1 MNMDSYVNWL
11 YRWRFMIVIATV
23 VIVGLAAYGGRDHQ
37 KNFKTD
43 YRNFFSEDNP
53 QLLAFEELQNVYSK
67 NDNLLIAIEPKSGN
81 VFEPKTLDLLEKLS
95 YPSGELSAWKIP
107 HAARVDSIANFQH
120 SYAEEDDL
128 IVEDLVQDALA
139 MTPERLAQIRST
151 AVQEPLLKNRLITDK
166 ADITAVNV
174 RIELPGKSNQEIVNI
189 AHYARQL
196 AEKIKTEYPGVNVYL
211 SGIVML
217 NNAFPEASKKDW
229 GSLVPLMFLMIAVV
243 MALMLKAVSGT
254 ITTIIVIFFSIMAAM
269 GTAGWLQWWL
279 SAPSASS
286 PIIIMT
292 LAVADCVHILV
303 SMYALMR
310 EGMDKRQALTE
321 SMRINMRPVFLTSL
335 TTAIGFIALN
345 FSDAPPFRD
354 LGNITAIGVIYAYL
368 LSIIFLPALMFIL
381 PTRVAHERA
390 QTHHAMMWMAEFVIS
405 YRDRII
411 IFMGIAI
418 VVLASFIPRI
428 EFNDEFIKYFDE
440 SVEFRAHTDI
450 VTDKL
455 TGIYEIQY
463 SLDSGETGGINE
475 PAFLSHV
482 EAFANWYRQ
491 QPNVVHVN
499 TIIDTMK
506 RLNMNMHFDD
516 PAWYR
521 LPEERDLAAQYLLL
535 YEMSLPFGLDLN
547 NTINID
553 KSSTRMTVTL
563 QSIDNIRI
571 RELADQAAQW
581 LRDNPPVMAEH
592 AASATIMFAHIAE
605 RNIKTMLVGTAI
617 AMLMIAVVLI
627 IALRSF
633 KYGILSIVPNFVPA
647 IMGFGIWAIIDGRVG
662 LALSVVAGMTLGIVV
677 DDTVHFMSKYQWAIE
692 KHKASAEDAVRYAF
706 SKVGTALWV
715 TSFTLVCGFYVLSTS
730 AFELNKGMGQ
740 LTGLVIA
747 LALVADL
754 TFLPALLMKFTGE
767 KDENSDEDIEPDS
780 DSDAPVTA

>member
-1 MNMDSYVNWL
+1 MNMDNYVNWL

-381 PTRVAHERA
+381 P
-390 QTHHAMMWMAEFVIS
+390 
-405 YRDRII
+405 
-411 IFMGIAI
+411 
-418 VVLASFIPRI
+418 
-428 EFNDEFIKYFDE
+428 
-440 SVEFRAHTDI
+440 
-450 VTDKL
+450 
-455 TGIYEIQY
+455 
-463 SLDSGETGGINE
+463 
-475 PAFLSHV
+475 
-482 EAFANWYRQ
+482 
-491 QPNVVHVN
+491 
-499 TIIDTMK
+499 
-506 RLNMNMHFDD
+506 
-516 PAWYR
+516 
-521 LPEERDLAAQYLLL
+521 
-535 YEMSLPFGLDLN
+535 
-547 NTINID
+547 
-553 KSSTRMTVTL
+553 
-563 QSIDNIRI
+563 
-571 RELADQAAQW
+571 
-581 LRDNPPVMAEH
+581 
-592 AASATIMFAHIAE
+592 
-605 RNIKTMLVGTAI
+605 
-617 AMLMIAVVLI
+617 
-627 IALRSF
+627 
-633 KYGILSIVPNFVPA
+633 
-647 IMGFGIWAIIDGRVG
+647 
-662 LALSVVAGMTLGIVV
+662 
-677 DDTVHFMSKYQWAIE
+677 
-692 KHKASAEDAVRYAF
+692 
-706 SKVGTALWV
+706 
-715 TSFTLVCGFYVLSTS
+715 
-730 AFELNKGMGQ
+730 
-740 LTGLVIA
+740 
-747 LALVADL
+747 
-754 TFLPALLMKFTGE
+754 
-767 KDENSDEDIEPDS
+767 
-780 DSDAPVTA
+780 